1 MEHVERIIA
10 AISKHFERL
19 ARTNAVVAK
28 PISVGDRHVVPLCEL
43 RVSYGAGGGAGESL
57 SEEAGVQ
64 QPQQGKGGGGGGAS
78 KAAPVAVLVVENG
91 KVRLQRVG
99 D

>member
-1 MEHVERIIA
+1 MEHVEKLLA
-10 AISKHFERL
+10 AISKHFEKL
-19 ARTNAVVAK
+19 ARTNAVVAQ

-43 RVSYGAGGGAGESL
+43 SVSYGAGGGAGETIA
-57 SEEAGVQ
+57 EDGTK
-64 QPQQGKGGGGGGAS
+64 QPQQGIGGGGGGAS
-78 KAAPVAVLVVENG
+78 KAAPVAVLVIENG

>member
-1 MEHVERIIA
+1 MEHVEKLLA
-10 AISKHFERL
+10 AISKHFEKL
-19 ARTNAVVAK
+19 ARTNAVVAQ

-43 RVSYGAGGGAGESL
+43 NVSYGAGGGAGETVA
-57 SEEAGVQ
+57 EQDGTK
-64 QPQQGKGGGGGGAS
+64 QPQQGIGGGGGGAS
-78 KAAPVAVLVVENG
+78 KAAPVAVLVIENG